1 MYLKTLTLRG
11 FKSFASATTLQLEPG
26 ITCIVGPNGS
36 GKSNVVDALAWVMGE
51 QGAKSL
57 RGGKMEDVIFAG
69 TSGRPP
75 LGRAEVALTIDNT
88 DGALPIEYSEVTISR
103 TMFRNGGSEYAI
115 NGQSCRL
122 LDVQELLSDSGIGRE
137 MHVIVGQ
144 GQLDSILH
152 ATPEERRGF
161 IEEAAGVL
169 KHRKRKEKALRK
181 LDSTEGNLTRLND
194 LLSEIR
200 RQLKP
205 LGRQA
210 EVARKAAVVQAD
222 VRDARARLLAD
233 DLVTARTSLEQE
245 LADESVLLERRAEV
259 ETAIEKARRVEASL
273 EAALR
278 EDLPALAAA
287 QDTWFGLS
295 GLRERLKGTAGLAA
309 ERIRNAQEGAAER
322 TEDSGRDPER
332 LVAEAERIRG
342 QEQDIAAEVERNRSV
357 LEDALAQKQR
367 AEAAHAEEDRRVAGL
382 LRAAADRREG
392 LARLHGQV
400 NALKSRAAAAE
411 EELGRLT
418 AARAEAQARGERA
431 QREFTALE
439 TKVAGLDA
447 GEEGLDAEHEGAAS
461 ALADVEARL
470 AKTRE
475 EAQAADRERSA
486 LTARKEALEL
496 GLKRKD
502 GAGALLAA
510 TESVSGLLGSV
521 AALLTV
527 RPGYEAAVASAL
539 GEAAD
544 AVAVDSLDAALTA
557 IDHLKTEDLGRA
569 GLLLAGTGPEQDPWP
584 QLPGDL
590 GEVTYAADVV
600 DAPDALRPALRRL
613 LFKTAVVGDLPAART
628 LVSRFPDVTAVTRDG
643 DMLGGHYAA
652 GGSSSQPSLIEV
664 QAAVDEAATRLQEAV
679 HAGERLAFELARLEE
694 ERAQAQQR
702 VDVALAKL
710 HESDA
715 TLAAVAEELGQL
727 GSQARSAKGEV
738 ERLDASVATAEQA
751 REKHLAGL
759 ADLEERL
766 AAAEEAPEEE
776 PDTAERERLAEAARA
791 ARQAEMD
798 ARLALR
804 TAEERARALAGRA
817 DSLLRAAQAERDA
830 RAKAAARRERL
841 AREGRVAEAVARA
854 VAVALDRL
862 EVSVAAAAE
871 QRTAVEQQRRGR
883 EEELMAVRTR
893 LRDLG
898 KGYDELVNTVHRDE
912 MARAQQRM
920 RIEQLEERAL
930 EELGL
935 DPEALV
941 ADYGP
946 HNPVPAVQAAPQA
959 AGSEKQGEPD
969 ETAPPAPPQ
978 EAAVPF
984 VREEQQKRLRAAER
998 ALSMLG
1004 KVNPLALEEFS
1015 ALEERHKFLTEQ
1027 LEDLKKTRRD
1037 LLDIVREV
1045 DERVE
1050 QVFTEAWRDVRDAF
1064 DHVFVRLFPGGEG
1077 KLVLTDP
1084 SDMLATG
1091 IEVEAR
1097 PPGKKVKRLSLL
1109 SGGERSLVAVAFLV
1123 ALFKARPSPFY
1134 ILDEVEAALD
1144 DTNLGRLL
1152 EIYEEL
1158 RENSQLLVITHQKRT
1173 MEVGDALYGVTMRG
1187 DGVSAVISQRLRE
1200 GEPEERPS
1208 RRTVPEEGAERPS
1221 RRTVPA

>member
-1 MYLKTLTLRG
+1 VYLKSLTLRG

-75 LGRAEVALTIDNT
+75 LGRAEVALTIDNA
-88 DGALPIEYSEVTISR
+88 DGALPIEYAEVTISR

-115 NGQSCRL
+115 NGSPCRL

-152 ATPEERRGF
+152 ATPEDRRGF

-181 LDSTEGNLTRLND
+181 LDSTDGNLTRLND

-210 EVARKAAVVQAD
+210 EVARKAASVQAD

-233 DLVTARTSLEQE
+233 DLVTARTALEQE

-259 ETAIEKARRVEASL
+259 EDAIERARQTEGAL

-278 EDLPALAAA
+278 EDLPALAKA
-287 QDTWFGLS
+287 QETWFALS

-309 ERIRNAQEGAAER
+309 ERVRNAQESTAEPSSG
-322 TEDSGRDPER
+322 SGRDPEQ
-332 LVAEAERIRG
+332 LVAEAERVRA
-342 QEQDIAAEVERNRSV
+342 QEAEINTEVGRNRTA
-357 LEDALAQKQR
+357 LDEALAARQQ
-367 AEAAHAEEDRRVAGL
+367 AEAAHIEEDRRVAGL
-382 LRAAADRREG
+382 ARAAADRREG

-411 EELGRLT
+411 DELGRLT
-418 AARAEAQARGERA
+418 AAREEAVARAERA
-431 QREFTALE
+431 QRDFTSLE

-461 ALADVEARL
+461 ALNDIEERL

-475 EAQAADRERSA
+475 EAQLAERERSS

-496 GLKRKD
+496 GLNRKD

-510 TESVSGLLGSV
+510 NESVSGLLGSV
-521 AALLTV
+521 AALLSV
-527 RPGYEAAVASAL
+527 RAGYEAAIAGAL
-539 GEAAD
+539 GSAAD
-544 AVAVDSLDAALTA
+544 AVAVEHIDAAIGA
-557 IDHLKTEDLGRA
+557 ISHLKSDDLGRA
-569 GLLLAGTGPEQDPWP
+569 GILLGGGDPDDASWP
-584 QLPGDL
+584 GLPG
-590 GEVTYAADVV
+590 GVVYAMDVV
-600 DAPDALRPALRRL
+600 DCPEALRPALSRL
-613 LFKTAVVGDLPAART
+613 LFKVAVVDDLATAKT
-628 LVSRFPDVTAVTRDG
+628 LVRDLADVTAVTREG
-643 DMLGGHYAA
+643 DLLGAHFAS

-664 QAAVDEAATRLQEAV
+664 QAAVDEATQQLSEAA
-679 HAGERLAFELARLEE
+679 HACERLTFDLSRLEE
-694 ERAQAQQR
+694 ERTQAQHR

-715 TLAAVAEELGQL
+715 TLAAVAEELGQY
-727 GSQARSAKGEV
+727 GSLARSAKGEAD
-738 ERLDASVATAEQA
+738 RLAQAIAAAEAA
-751 REKHLAGL
+751 RDKDVAGL
-759 ADLEERL
+759 ADLENRL
-766 AAAEEAPEEE
+766 VAAEESPEEE
-776 PDTAERERLAEAARA
+776 PDTSERERLAEDARTS
-791 ARQAEMD
+791 RQKEMD

-817 DSLLRAAQAERDA
+817 DSLLKAAQAEREA
-830 RAKAAARRERL
+830 RARAVARRQRL
-841 AREGRVAEAVARA
+841 IREGEVAEAVGRG
-854 VAVALDRL
+854 VAVVLRRL
-862 EVSVAAAAE
+862 EVSIAAAAAE
-871 QRTAVEQQRRGR
+871 RTTVEQARRGR
-883 EEELMAVRTR
+883 EEELMAVRAT
-893 LRDLG
+893 LRDQA
-898 KGYDELVNTVHRDE
+898 KVHDELVNTVHRDE
-912 MARAQQRM
+912 MARTQQRM
-920 RIEQLEERAL
+920 RIEQLEERAID
-930 EELGL
+930 ELGL
-935 DPEALV
+935 DVDALV

-946 HNPVPAVQAAPQA
+946 QNLVPASLPA
-959 AGSEKQGEPD
+959 AGEEREAEPD
-969 ETAPPAPPQ
+969 P
-978 EAAVPF
+978 VPF
-984 VREEQQKRLRAAER
+984 VREEQQKRLRSAER

-1037 LLDIVREV
+1037 LMDIVREV

-1050 QVFTEAWRDVRDAF
+1050 QVFTEAWNDVRDAF
-1064 DHVFVRLFPGGEG
+1064 DHVFKRLFPGGEG
-1077 KLVLTDP
+1077 QLVLTDP
-1084 SDMLATG
+1084 SDMLNTG

-1097 PPGKKVKRLSLL
+1097 PAGKKVKRLSLL

-1123 ALFKARPSPFY
+1123 SLFKARPSPFY

-1200 GEPEERPS
+1200 AEP
-1208 RRTVPEEGAERPS
+1208 A
-1221 RRTVPA
+1221 